1 MVYNVAYIWMGR
13 CIYFLTIIKYRF
25 IINLLNIDYRIQ
37 QVNVPW
43 SSVKIIISR
52 SEHELLII
60 VTYNNYF

>member
-1 MVYNVAYIWMGR
+1 MVYNIVYILIGI
-13 CIYFLTIIKYRF
+13 CIYFLTIIKYKF
-25 IINLLNIDYRIQ
+25 IINLSNLDYRNQ

-43 SSVKIIISR
+43 SSVKIISR